1 MHYSRDAEQQEER
14 EERPCCEWAHVGS
27 GTVEKSSMSG
37 LLSGRP
43 WNFMLS
49 VSTVITYDFSC
60 RFNSGYSSA
69 RGSDCNRLHSSRA
82 QHWPTLAVTP
92 SLWPRVTGYE
102 TGGGL
107 QEFWRFQE
115 SAGREGP
122 SP

>member
-1 MHYSRDAEQQEER
+1 MGTRGLWDSGEIFN
-14 EERPCCEWAHVGS
+14 EWPA
-27 GTVEKSSMSG
+27 
-37 LLSGRP
+37 LWAALD
-43 WNFMLS
+43 FMLS
-49 VSTVITYDFSC
+49 VSTVVTYDFRC

-69 RGSDCNRLHSSRA
+69 RGSNCNRLHSSRA

-122 SP
+122 GP